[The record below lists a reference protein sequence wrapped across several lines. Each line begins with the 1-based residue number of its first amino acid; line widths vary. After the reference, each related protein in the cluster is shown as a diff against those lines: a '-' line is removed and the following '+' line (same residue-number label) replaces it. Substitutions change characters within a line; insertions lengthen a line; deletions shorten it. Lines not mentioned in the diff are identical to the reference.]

1 VKISARLALASTF
14 AFALGASAAFAS
26 QSTGDGVELVVKAGR
41 PLRVALNQRLRVERV
56 GQTVIGTLVEPVYAY
71 DRIVVPAG
79 TQLRGHVAR
88 LENASKTTRARTM
101 LGGDFSPRRHVVLQ
115 FDTVLIDGR
124 ELPIDTLVRNSV
136 ERVERQVAGGSETSN
151 KGGVVSRAGQEMKER
166 ARTAISDVKQKT
178 REAMAAIREPGK
190 MERLREIA
198 MNRLP
203 YHPQYLRKGTVYDA
217 ELQSPLTFG
226 SVTPVAPAPAGVK
239 PAPESILRARLV
251 TALDSSATPRGTPLE
266 ALVTEPVFSA
276 DHQLILPEGT
286 RLTGEVTFA
295 RPAQHFHRNGQ
306 LRFLFER
313 VEMPDRDAAPLLA
326 SLYSV
331 DVGQDDHVAVD
342 DEGGARVTN
351 SKTRFIAPA
360 LAVLA
365 LRASVD
371 HEHHRLDG
379 DADDAEEAGAA
390 ESGNYGSRGVGG
402 FLGFGLAGAALS
414 QISRPLGVAFAV
426 AGVAR
431 TVYKN
436 VLGRGQELRF
446 PADTPI
452 QVQLAPAST
461 ADK

>member
-1 VKISARLALASTF
+1 MKISGRLALASTL
-14 AFALGASAAFAS
+14 AFALSARAASAS
-26 QSTGDGVELVVKAGR
+26 QSTGDAVELVVKAGR

-56 GQTVIGTLVEPVYAY
+56 GQTVIGTLVEPVFAH

-88 LENASKTTRARTM
+88 LENASKMTRARTM

-124 ELPIDTLVRNSV
+124 ELPIDTLVKNSV

-151 KGGVVSRAGQEMKER
+151 KNGVVSRAGQEMKER

-178 REAMAAIREPGK
+178 REAMAAITEPGK
-190 MERLREIA
+190 MERLKEIA
-198 MNRLP
+198 INRLP

-226 SVTPVAPAPAGVK
+226 SVTPVAAAPAGVR

-251 TALDSSATPRGTPLE
+251 TALDSLATPRGTPLE
-266 ALVTEPVFSA
+266 AIVTEPVFSA

-286 RLTGEVTFA
+286 RLKGEVTFA

-390 ESGNYGSRGVGG
+390 ESGNYGSRSVGG

-452 QVQLAPAST
+452 QVQLAPASA

>member
-1 VKISARLALASTF
+1 MKISGRLALASAF
-14 AFALGASAAFAS
+14 AFILGAGAAAAAQSASEAV
-26 QSTGDGVELVVKAGR
+26 DLVVKAGR
-41 PLRVALNQRLRVERV
+41 PLRVALNQRTRVERV
-56 GQTVIGTLVEPVYAY
+56 GQTITGTLVEPVYAY
-71 DRIVVPAG
+71 DRIVVPVG
-79 TQLRGHVAR
+79 TPLRGRVAR
-88 LENASKTTRARTM
+88 LENASKMTRARTM

-115 FDTVLIDGR
+115 FDTILIGGR
-124 ELPIDTLVRNSV
+124 ELPIDTLVTNSV
-136 ERVERQVAGGSETSN
+136 EHVRRQVAGGSETSN
-151 KGGVVSRAGQEMKER
+151 KNGVMGRAEQEMKDR
-166 ARTAISDVKQKT
+166 ARTAISDARQKA
-178 REAMAAIREPGK
+178 REAVAAIREPGR
-190 MERLREIA
+190 MERLREMAI
-198 MNRLP
+198 NRLP
-203 YHPQYLRKGTVYDA
+203 YHPQYLRKGTLYDA
-217 ELQSPLTFG
+217 ELQSPLAFG
-226 SVTPVAPAPAGVK
+226 SVTPVAPAPAVVK
-239 PAPESILRARLV
+239 PAAESILRARLV

-286 RLTGEVTFA
+286 KLKGEVTFA
-295 RPAQHFHRNGQ
+295 KAAQRFHRNGQ
-306 LRFLFER
+306 LRFLFES
-313 VEMPDRDAAPLLA
+313 VETPDRDAAPLLA

-331 DVGQDDHVAVD
+331 DVSQDDHVTVD

-390 ESGNYGSRGVGG
+390 EGGSYGSRGVGG

-431 TVYKN
+431 TVYRN
-436 VLGRGQELRF
+436 ILGRGQELRF
-446 PADTPI
+446 AADTPI
-452 QVQLAPAST
+452 EVQLAPA
-461 ADK
+461 AAAIK